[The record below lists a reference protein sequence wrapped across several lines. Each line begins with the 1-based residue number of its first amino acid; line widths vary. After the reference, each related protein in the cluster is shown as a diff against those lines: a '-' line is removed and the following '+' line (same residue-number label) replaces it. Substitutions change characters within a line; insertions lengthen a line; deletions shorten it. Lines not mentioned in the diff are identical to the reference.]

1 MPVVNNNWDLEN
13 TVKNYYNTYNNDY
26 NNIFGTNSDY
36 YSILSALANNNG
48 IARYMTT
55 DNRAEVLNKLKDIYN
70 EFDGTFPLNTKGG
83 KTASWAK
90 LNPYVALN
98 DVFNNGYYWYGFYV
112 KIRNYLKPHVTSAT
126 RWWANYPWTE
136 HRRKRKNRRWSWH
149 SQKHET
155 FTYLQFY
162 SYDINGRYSEK
173 KDSCKSQINTLK
185 QEITRMIIDN
195 CDNDNSLL
203 TVSNTASDG
212 EDGFDTCNYTI
223 GEVEKSLSDWI
234 TYLQGNFN
242 AMYAISQS
250 VMQVFKNG
258 EVNEGNQVKPNGEK
272 KFPQYA
278 MADEIDKL
286 IDRKSKWDP
295 RTDMETKTIFGDTY
309 TVSKWTLGQVK
320 AMITENNNYSTT
332 SSFGPLY
339 SSKMKDDDSKGVPDP
354 SYNIQ
359 YSSNPNKTYIGIGEE
374 DWYIGKIDNNDISM
388 NLPYVISN
396 DAYTAWETCTKAVDM
411 SKTYDYGTADLFE
424 MWTDVSNALP
434 GNTMNAASNIVNS
447 ARNSC
452 EDWIEMFNVWGDM
465 EAAARDAA
473 CVAERPNENT
483 NDQVN
488 IKRITNYYE
497 AAQTRITN
505 LKNRLAV
512 IQKYITPYP
521 EPSNTSQDGSNTDT
535 TTSSTQGKN
544 ESILRLKEDDI
555 TLVPYSVPSVAS
567 VRYIFENG
575 QPPTSQAPTQYL
587 EMLVPNGKPGNKGPR
602 GQCGV
607 QGEHGFSG
615 PPGPVGYTS
624 ESLLPQYK

>member
-1 MPVVNNNWDLEN
+1 MPVVNNNWDLDN
-13 TVKNYYNTYNNDY
+13 TVRNFYNTYNNDY
-26 NNIFGTNSDY
+26 NTIFGTNSDY

-55 DNRAEVLNKLKDIYN
+55 DNRRNVLLILDEIYN
-70 EFDGTFPLNTKGG
+70 DFNNTFPLNPKNG

-90 LNPYVALN
+90 LNPYVGLN
-98 DVFNNGYYWYGFYV
+98 DIWDNGYYWYGFYV

-136 HRRKRKNRRWSWH
+136 HRRKRKNRRWTWH

-155 FTYLQFY
+155 FTYLQYY
-162 SYDINGRYSEK
+162 SYDINGGYSGK

-185 QEITRMIIDN
+185 QKIIGMIKDN

-203 TVSNTASDG
+203 TVSDG
-212 EDGFDTCNYTI
+212 EDGFDCTYAI
-223 GEVEKSLSDWI
+223 GEDNKTLSGWI
-234 TYLQGNFN
+234 TDLQGNFN
-242 AMYAISQS
+242 AMYTISQS
-250 VMQVFKNG
+250 VIEKLSD
-258 EVNEGNQVKPNGEK
+258 EVKPNGEK

-278 MADEIDKL
+278 MATQIHEL

-295 RTDMETKTIFGDTY
+295 QEETETKNIFDKNY
-309 TVSKWTLGQVK
+309 TVSKWKLGQVK

-332 SSFGPLY
+332 SSSGPLY
-339 SSKMKDDDSKGVPDP
+339 TSSMKSDTNNSAGNVNP
-354 SYNIQ
+354 SYDVQ
-359 YSSNPNKTYIGIGEE
+359 YSNNLNKTYIGMRS
-374 DWYIGKIDNNDISM
+374 DSWYNAGDSSM
-388 NLPYVISN
+388 NLPYVISD
-396 DAYTAWETCTKAVDM
+396 DAYNAWETCTKAVDM
-411 SKTYDYGTADLFE
+411 SKTYDYGTDDLFE

-465 EAAARDAA
+465 EAEARDAA

-483 NDQVN
+483 NDQGN

-505 LKNRLAV
+505 LKNRLAI

-521 EPSNTSQDGSNTDT
+521 EPSITSPGSSNTDT
-535 TTSSTQGKN
+535 SSSTQGKN

-587 EMLVPNGKPGNKGPR
+587 EMLVPNGKPGNRGPR

>member
-26 NNIFGTNSDY
+26 NNIFGKQSDY

-55 DNRAEVLNKLKDIYN
+55 DNRRKVLKRLNEIYN
-70 EFDGTFPLNTKGG
+70 DFNNTFPLNPKNG

-90 LNPYVALN
+90 LNPYVGLN
-98 DVFNNGYYWYGFYV
+98 DIWDNGVSAFYLEM
-112 KIRNYLKPHVTSAT
+112 RNYLKPHVTSAT
-126 RWWANYPWTE
+126 RHWANYPMNE
-136 HRRKRKNRRWSWH
+136 HRRKRKNRRWTWH

-155 FTYLQFY
+155 FTYLQYY
-162 SYDINGRYSEK
+162 SYDINGGYSGK

-185 QEITRMIIDN
+185 QEIIGMIIDN

-203 TVSNTASDG
+203 TEN
-212 EDGFDTCNYTI
+212 GFDTCNYTI
-223 GEVEKSLSDWI
+223 GEDEKSLSDWI

-250 VMQVFKNG
+250 VIEKLSD
-258 EVNEGNQVKPNGEK
+258 EVKPNGEK

-278 MADEIDKL
+278 MAGEINKL
-286 IDRKSKWDP
+286 IERKSIWDP
-295 RTDMETKTIFGDTY
+295 RTDMETKTIFDIPY
-309 TVSKWTLGQVK
+309 TVSKWKLGQVK

-332 SSFGPLY
+332 SSSGPLY
-339 SSKMKDDDSKGVPDP
+339 SSKIKDDNTNSKGFPDP

-359 YSSNPNKTYIGIGEE
+359 YSSNPNKTYIGIGER
-374 DWYIGKIDNNDISM
+374 DWYIETIDNNDISM
-388 NLPYVISN
+388 NLPYVISD

-424 MWTDVSNALP
+424 MWTDVSNAIP

-483 NDQVN
+483 NDQGN

-505 LKNRLAV
+505 LKNRLAI

-521 EPSNTSQDGSNTDT
+521 EPSITSPGSSNTDT
-535 TTSSTQGKN
+535 SSSTQGKN

-587 EMLVPNGKPGNKGPR
+587 EMLVPNGKPGNRGPR

-615 PPGPVGYTS
+615 PPGPIGYTS